1 MGSEFI
7 PIDASENR
15 GLLNLSFAIGE
26 KAPFEWTLSSHVP
39 SITVI
44 EDEQTLDLDLLTLA
58 DLTWSLDHR
67 TSWQVIEVQDLTAP
81 FGRID
86 SGVIHAWDGDAI
98 LCRLQ
103 IVHERI

>member
-1 MGSEFI
+1 MNKS
-7 PIDASENR
+7 
-15 GLLNLSFAIGE
+15 
-26 KAPFEWTLSSHVP
+26 
-39 SITVI
+39 
-44 EDEQTLDLDLLTLA
+44 DLDLLTLA

-103 IVHERI
+103 IVHERNGVPLSAPPVRGARSL